1 MTVPLPAPRDPATY
15 RVAVVCLGN
24 ICRSPIADVVIE
36 ERLAAAGLA
45 GTVTVESF
53 GTGPWHV
60 GQPMDERSARVL
72 REAGY
77 DATRH
82 RGRQVTAAHA
92 GRFDLVLGMDSANV
106 ADLVELLPGDAARVR
121 RFRDLDPEG
130 PGDVPD
136 PYAGGP
142 EGFTSTLAVV
152 ERTAD
157 ALVDRLVP
165 TLPVRE
171 PTA

>member
-36 ERLAAAGLA
+36 DRLAAAGLA

-60 GQPMDERSARVL
+60 DEPMDERSARVL

-82 RGRQVTAAHA
+82 RGRQV
-92 GRFDLVLGMDSANV
+92 M
-106 ADLVELLPGDAARVR
+106 ELFARVAHEQQAGVIVVTHDHR
-121 RFRDLDPEG
+121 SLDVFDTHYKMEDG
-130 PGDVPD
+130 LLQRAESV
-136 PYAGGP
+136 
-142 EGFTSTLAVV
+142 TQH
-152 ERTAD
+152 
-157 ALVDRLVP
+157 
-165 TLPVRE
+165 
-171 PTA
+171 